1 MRVIQVPNSTAIQTV
16 TEQDDN
22 IVTITF
28 TSGNS
33 YNYTDLAGNFVDNVQ
48 NALDNDKSVGRLYN
62 RTIKEDQTLK
72 LIAN

>member
-1 MRVIQVPNSTAIQTV
+1 MRIIEVPNSTAIQRV
-16 TEQDDN
+16 VEDNN

-28 TSGNS
+28 NSGNS
-33 YNYTDLAGNFVDNVQ
+33 YNYTDLAGTFVDNVQ

-62 RTIKEDQTLK
+62 RTIKEDQTLQ

>member
-1 MRVIQVPNSTAIQTV
+1 MRTIEIPNSTALTRV
-16 TEQDDN
+16 VEQDDN

-28 TSGNS
+28 KSGNV

-72 LIAN
+72 LITV